1 MTRRSTFFALL
12 FLGTL
17 LTSCH
22 KFDGL
27 SVPSYIHIESIE
39 LNCDYYTYGA
49 NTSNFT
55 SAWVYIDDDLIGC
68 YELPS
73 TFPILK
79 KGPHNVKVYAAI
91 NINGIGATRSPFP
104 FCKPY
109 VIENLNLVQDSVI
122 DLTPIDPV
130 THKRTPLLVEYYPVG
145 AGWNW
150 DWNEDFES
158 TCTLKPTPDSDTS
171 VMRISGNEALLSEYS
186 FYSGKIVLP
195 PDSLDFSVT
204 GEEMRFQSD
213 LADGYCMLEM
223 DYNTNDTIFVG
234 VMYYK
239 DYTLQPY
246 PLVKVLPTDT
256 ENPIPQNWKKIYINL
271 SRVMKD
277 NVSASYF
284 KVYITSDLSLDPT
297 YGQPDYVHPD
307 KWRYYYFDN
316 LKVLWRP

>member
-1 MTRRSTFFALL
+1 MTRKTTFFALL

-22 KFDGL
+22 KFDGI
-27 SVPSYIHIESIE
+27 SVPSYIHIDAIT

-55 SAWVYIDDDLIGC
+55 NAWVYVDDDLIGC

-79 KGPHNVKVYAAI
+79 KGPHNVKIYAAI
-91 NINGIGATRSPFP
+91 CINGIGATRSPYP
-104 FCKPY
+104 FCNACVY
-109 VIENLNLVQDSVI
+109 ENLNLVQDSI
-122 DLTPIDPV
+122 INLTPV
-130 THKRTPLLVEYYPVG
+130 VEYYPVG
-145 AGWNW
+145 AGWNRGW
-150 DWNEDFES
+150 YEDFES
-158 TCTLKPTPDSDTS
+158 TCSLLPTPSSDTS
-171 VMRISGNEALLSEYS
+171 VIRIGGNEALRSENS
-186 FYSGKIVLP
+186 FYSGKIILP
-195 PDSLDFSVT
+195 PDSLDFSVASD
-204 GEEMRFQSD
+204 EMKFQSS

-223 DYNTNDTIFVG
+223 DYNTNDTVFVG

-239 DYTLQPY
+239 NYTLHTD

-256 ENPIPQNWKKIYINL
+256 DNPIPQKWNKIYINL

-277 NVSASYF
+277 NVDASYF
-284 KVYITSDLSLDPT
+284 KVYITSDLSLDPS